1 MNLFQ
6 IKGVGENKKVLAMTA
21 AQFYEK
27 KELLREKIV
36 RYVRFIF
43 VNYNLKTD
51 LNYKL

>member
-36 RYVRFIF
+36 RYERFIF
-43 VNYNLKTD
+43 VNYNLEND
-51 LNYKL
+51 LN